1 VTEDV
6 KKQIANNLGIIQKYR
21 LLTDER
27 ECRSNIHIT
36 PFTCSDE
43 IMDIIAIDGS
53 YSFLLNLSSMW
64 LAVIRVGALHYK
76 YSKEKGYE
84 LLDSKAEERPV
95 MVSTKKEIM
104 TKMGNLQSTLFN
116 ATRYASEQHREMVNQ
131 FRRLMEEE
139 MALKVASENKN
150 VIIAM
155 DGTLTPLKT
164 TDTLQKTIDICTK
177 NNNILIG
184 VSKDSFTH
192 SFKSHKTDEEM
203 LLSLKTDGMGYA
215 KAPVIPSTKKDSM
228 LYGGMLGDVYFA
240 KLHPDS
246 KKWFRIDVG
255 TFKTEPDMVFSC
267 LSHYSKSRLCIGYIY
282 PLLEAHRFVVT
293 VRHFH
298 NLYEDMILDLASE
311 YDISLQEAINGLTH
325 IEGER
330 KGAFHEYLDKV
341 SREV

>member
-1 VTEDV
+1 MTEDV
-6 KKQIANNLGIIQKYR
+6 KKQIANNLGLIQKYR
-21 LLTDER
+21 LLSNEK
-27 ECRSNIHIT
+27 ECQSNIQII
-36 PFTCSDE
+36 PFNCSKE
-43 IMDIIAIDGS
+43 IMDIVAVDGS

-84 LLDSKAEERPV
+84 LVDSKAEERTV

-104 TKMGNLQSTLFN
+104 TKMGDLQSTLFN

-131 FRRLMEEE
+131 LRRLMEEE
-139 MALKVASENKN
+139 MALKMGSENKN
-150 VIIAM
+150 AIIAM

-164 TDTLQKTIDICTK
+164 TDTLQKTINECKK
-177 NNNILIG
+177 NDNILIG

-192 SFKSHKTDEEM
+192 SFKSHKTDEEV
-203 LLSLKTDGMGYA
+203 LLSLHMDGMGYA
-215 KAPVIPSTKKDSM
+215 KAPIIPSVKKDSI

-255 TFKTEPDMVFSC
+255 TFKQEPDKVFSC

-298 NLYEDMILDLASE
+298 GLYEDMILDLASQ
-311 YDISLQEAINGLTH
+311 YDFSLQEVINGLTH

-330 KGAFHEYLDKV
+330 RGAFHEYLDKV